1 LQNQCIKLSLAY
13 FAVVLTG
20 VLFFS
25 PPFGNAAEKVLP
37 FVVGEEIEYSFR
49 WEMIKAG
56 KANFK
61 VLPITDLNGEKAYH
75 FLLVV
80 KSNSFIDKL
89 YKMRARLEGFTDIEF
104 TQSLLYKKIETGKS
118 KKDVVVQFDWENKT
132 ATYSNFGGKRDPIEI
147 PYGTFDP
154 VSAFYKMRAIDFE
167 TDQNLSFSVTDGK
180 KSFTQKGSVIKREK
194 ITLPSGTFD
203 TYVLLPQINHF
214 SGVFKKSKDPT
225 VTVWITADDKKI
237 PVRIKVKV
245 FLGSFIFDL
254 VSIKKPIFKEN
265 ETKADKTK

>member
-1 LQNQCIKLSLAY
+1 MQNQCIRLSLAY
-13 FAVVLTG
+13 FVVVLTG

-25 PPFGNAAEKVLP
+25 TPFGNAAEKVLP

-61 VLPITDLNGEKAYH
+61 VLPITDLNGKKAYQ
-75 FLLVV
+75 FLLEV
-80 KSNSFIDKL
+80 KSNQYIDKL

-104 TQSLLYKKIETGKS
+104 TQSLLYKKIQSGKS
-118 KKDVVVQFDWENKT
+118 KKDVLVQFDWKNKT

-167 TDQNLSFSVTDGK
+167 TDQNLSFFVTDGK
-180 KSFTQKGSVIKREK
+180 KSFSQKGKVVNKEK

-203 TYVLLPQINHF
+203 TYVLIPQINHF
-214 SGVFKKSKDPT
+214 SGVFKKSKNPS
-225 VTVWITADDKKI
+225 VKLWVTADDKKI

-245 FLGSFIFDL
+245 FIGSFIFDL
-254 VSIKKPIFKEN
+254 VSIK
-265 ETKADKTK
+265 